1 MFGWEYIIYNMHKG
15 WIYNKTTLFNGYVST
30 LGVLTIC
37 ALYRDAFIYVV
48 LPPTSH
54 TIGGKL
60 LKVIDD
66 DVYIYFL

>member
-1 MFGWEYIIYNMHKG
+1 
-15 WIYNKTTLFNGYVST
+15 VST